1 MWLSEQFAAPPEPEA
16 PALGEVTVG
25 AERAAVKTGGTEQR
39 LLPVLSPGGYAWTPA
54 RGEQV
59 LVQGGCVAGRVQ
71 DRAPEPG
78 EVLLYAGS
86 ASIRLCPD
94 GSVRITGRLLVNG
107 TELGHGD

>member
-1 MWLSEQFAAPPEPEA
+1 MWLSEQFAAPPSPEA

-25 AERAAVKTGGTEQR
+25 AERTAVKAGGTEQR

-71 DRAPEPG
+71 NLAPEPG
-78 EVLLYAGS
+78 EVLLYAGG

-94 GSVRITGRLLVNG
+94 GSIRITGRVLVNG
-107 TELGHGD
+107 AELGHGD